1 MVQKFHR
8 KQRLKKMN
16 NIDNFIRELADQ
28 EYNKD
33 RWLVNKLI
41 TGQLD

>member
-1 MVQKFHR
+1 
-8 KQRLKKMN
+8 MN